1 MKEREEIIRKK
12 ILFYFQQDLA
22 VHIKKH
28 NNWFHNGV
36 IKSVESDHCI
46 LIDEKEGEMPI
57 FFSEIFEVQKKEER
71 KENGNNI

>member
-1 MKEREEIIRKK
+1 MNEQEETIRKK
-12 ILFYFQQDLA
+12 ILFYSQQNLA

-36 IKSVESDHCI
+36 IKIIRDDHCI